1 MLLVV
6 EQMPPRTTA
15 GNRRVQGDG
24 LIAGKTALQK
34 APYKAKKPKRFF
46 ASIFPRTP
54 LPNEFGR
61 LMQGLEKSFRQ
72 PIWVLIQNAPDNPRK
87 SSPFDEIGFGVFKG
101 FQTQRHLIQEGKP
114 LALLIESGGGDA
126 HYSYRI
132 ARMFQRRAKDLA
144 MIVPQ
149 YAKSAATLLALGGTR
164 LILSRD
170 AELGPL
176 DVQIFDREK
185 EAYGSALDDV
195 QALERLNIFAISA
208 VDQSMM
214 MYIARTGKRTDVL
227 LPQVLQYATNF
238 LRPLLEKID
247 TVEYT
252 RKSRELKVAED
263 YAVRLMM
270 PNYGIDVAKRIARQ
284 LVERYATHG
293 FVIDRR
299 EARLHQ
305 RLTAEETF
313 GLGLNVERPP
323 ASAEKLFTR
332 LTPFLDSQ
340 TIIGRIEERP

>member
-1 MLLVV
+1 M
-6 EQMPPRTTA
+6 
-15 GNRRVQGDG
+15 
-24 LIAGKTALQK
+24 
-34 APYKAKKPKRFF
+34 
-46 ASIFPRTP
+46 
-54 LPNEFGR
+54 
-61 LMQGLEKSFRQ
+61 
-72 PIWVLIQNAPDNPRK
+72 IQNTPSDRRK
-87 SSPFDEIGFGVFKG
+87 ASPYDEIGFNVFKG
-101 FQTQRHLIQEGKP
+101 FQTHRHLIQEGKP
-114 LALLIESGGGDA
+114 FALLIESNGGDA
-126 HYSYRI
+126 HYAYRL
-132 ARMFQRRAKDLA
+132 ARLLQRRTKELT

-149 YAKSAATLLALGGTR
+149 FAKSAATLLALGATH
-164 LILSRD
+164 LSLSRD

-195 QALERLNIFAISA
+195 QALERLNVFAISA

-214 MYIARTGKRTDVL
+214 MYVARTGKRTDAL
-227 LPQVLQYATNF
+227 LPHVLQYVTNF

-299 EARLHQ
+299 EARLYQ
-305 RLTAEETF
+305 QLTTEETF
-313 GLGLNVERPP
+313 GLGLKIEKPSPR
-323 ASAEKLFTR
+323 AESLFNE
-332 LTPFLDSQ
+332 LTPFLDGQ
-340 TIIGRIEERP
+340 TIVGSIQEVL